1 MRRISYILFVA
12 ATALSRRADADD
24 ARFGP
29 NDVRTVF
36 VIGKSDDKNQVQY
49 GIHLDKAC
57 VPIGD
62 EPVYAYWRQLER
74 GPDVVEDLNLLD
86 KTVYGIRDQKVL
98 ERSPEKSKVL
108 MTVKATPDRGIAI
121 LTRLRD
127 GKCVAEPI
135 AFINKEPSTLESVFV
150 HIAGFMSVDWVEIRG
165 QLNGKPVVERVKH

>member
-1 MRRISYILFVA
+1 MAGLAVA
-12 ATALSRRADADD
+12 APAVADD

-36 VIGKSDDKNQVQY
+36 FIGKNDDRNQVQY

-86 KTVYGIRDQKVL
+86 KTVYGIREQKVL

-108 MTVKATPDRGIAI
+108 MTLKATPDRGIAI
-121 LTRLRD
+121 LTHLRD
-127 GKCVAEPI
+127 GKCVADPV
-135 AFINKEPSTLESVFV
+135 AFINKEASTLQSVFV
-150 HIAGFMSVDWVEIRG
+150 HVAGFMSVDWIEIRG
-165 QLNGKPVVERVKH
+165 VLNGTPVVERVKH